1 MKKLNKILML
11 NILTFFCLF
20 TSCDKEYVC
29 VCSVVKNGHST
40 NVDSVKTTK
49 LGRKGYAKTCES
61 YNSDSLANCHLK

>member
-1 MKKLNKILML
+1 MKKLYKILVL
-11 NILTFFCLF
+11 NILTFSCLF
-20 TSCDKEYVC
+20 ISCEKEYVC
-29 VCSVVKNGHST
+29 VCSVVKNGNST